1 MCAGNTNCASC
12 ASGNCGVTTARTPN
26 ANAQMSAAGNIIPNQ
41 EQLREAFPLIQNIV
55 AANPNGVAAILNA
68 NGFGTQGIANSSLG
82 GYVYK
87 LYAAG
92 QFDIGAL
99 DGLRIASVRND
110 GTIMP
115 ADTSA
120 RIGTS
125 SNDMFTGDWQ
135 DIVGDVGNVIG
146 CFFLGNCKQNQP
158 QQVDNSEELI
168 AGMQKTTVY
177 MIAGVMV
184 VVIALIVFL
193 ALKKK

>member
-1 MCAGNTNCASC
+1 MTS
-12 ASGNCGVTTARTPN
+12 
-26 ANAQMSAAGNIIPNQ
+26 
-41 EQLREAFPLIQNIV
+41 
-55 AANPNGVAAILNA
+55 
-68 NGFGTQGIANSSLG
+68 
-82 GYVYK
+82 
-87 LYAAG
+87 
-92 QFDIGAL
+92 
-99 DGLRIASVRND
+99 
-110 GTIMP
+110 

-135 DIVGDVGNVIG
+135 DIVGDVGGVLG
-146 CFFLGNCKQNQP
+146 CFFGGNCNQNQP

>member
-99 DGLRIASVRND
+99 DGLRIASVSND

-135 DIVGDVGNVIG
+135 DIVGDVGNVLG
-146 CFFLGNCKQNQP
+146 CFFGGNCNQNQP

>member
-1 MCAGNTNCASC
+1 MCAGDTNCASC
-12 ASGNCGVTTARTPN
+12 AAGNCGVTTARTPGSGV
-26 ANAQMSAAGNIIPNQ
+26 QMSAAGNVIPNQ

-92 QFDIGAL
+92 QFDIGLL
-99 DGLRIASVRND
+99 DGLRIASINND
-110 GTIMP
+110 GSMTS

-120 RIGTS
+120 RIGTKS
-125 SNDMFTGDWQ
+125 GDMFTGDWQ
-135 DIVGDVGNVIG
+135 DIVGDVGGVLG
-146 CFFLGNCKQNQP
+146 CFFGGNCGQNQP
-158 QQVDNSEELI
+158 TQTDNSGELI

-177 MIAGVMV
+177 MIAGIMV
-184 VVIALIVFL
+184 VVIALIIFL

>member
-1 MCAGNTNCASC
+1 MCAGDTNCASC
-12 ASGNCGVTTARTPN
+12 AAGNCGVTTARTPGSGV
-26 ANAQMSAAGNIIPNQ
+26 QMSAAGNVIPNQ

-55 AANPNGVAAILNA
+55 AANPNGVASILNA

-92 QFDIGAL
+92 QFDIGLL
-99 DGLRIASVRND
+99 DGLRIASINND
-110 GTIMP
+110 GSMTS

-120 RIGTS
+120 RIGTQS
-125 SNDMFTGDWQ
+125 GDMFTGDWQ
-135 DIVGDVGNVIG
+135 DIVGDVGGVLG
-146 CFFLGNCKQNQP
+146 CLFGGNCGQTTQT
-158 QQVDNSEELI
+158 DNSGELI

-177 MIAGVMV
+177 MIAGIMV
-184 VVIALIVFL
+184 VVIALIIFL

>member
-99 DGLRIASVRND
+99 DGLRIASVSND

-115 ADTSA
+115 ATSA

-135 DIVGDVGNVIG
+135 DIVGDVGNVLG
-146 CFFLGNCKQNQP
+146 CFFGGNCKQNQP
-158 QQVDNSEELI
+158 QQADNSEELI

>member
-1 MCAGNTNCASC
+1 MCAGDTNCASC
-12 ASGNCGVTTARTPN
+12 AAGNCGVTTARTPGSGV
-26 ANAQMSAAGNIIPNQ
+26 QMSAAGNVIPNQ

-135 DIVGDVGNVIG
+135 DIVGDVGNVLG
-146 CFFLGNCKQNQP
+146 CFFGGNCNQNQP
-158 QQVDNSEELI
+158 QQVDNSGELI

>member
-92 QFDIGAL
+92 QFDIGLL
-99 DGLRIASVRND
+99 DGLRIASINND
-110 GTIMP
+110 GSMTS

-135 DIVGDVGNVIG
+135 DIVGDVGNVLG
-146 CFFLGNCKQNQP
+146 CFFGGNCNQNQP
-158 QQVDNSEELI
+158 QQVDNSGELI

>member
-99 DGLRIASVRND
+99 DGLRIASVSND

-135 DIVGDVGNVIG
+135 DIVGDIGNVIG

-158 QQVDNSEELI
+158 QQADNSEELI

>member
-99 DGLRIASVRND
+99 DGLRIASVSND

-135 DIVGDVGNVIG
+135 DIVGDVGNVLG
-146 CFFLGNCKQNQP
+146 CFFGGNCKQNQP
-158 QQVDNSEELI
+158 QQADNSEELI

>member
-135 DIVGDVGNVIG
+135 DIVGDVGNVLG
-146 CFFLGNCKQNQP
+146 CFFGGNCNQNQP

>member
-99 DGLRIASVRND
+99 DGLRIASVSND

-115 ADTSA
+115 ANTSA

-135 DIVGDVGNVIG
+135 DIVGDVGNVLG
-146 CFFLGNCKQNQP
+146 CFFGGNCKQNQP
-158 QQVDNSEELI
+158 QQADNSEELI